1 MMQTMQEMLPSVL
14 LVLQPYYNR
23 FLLLLHF
30 LFGWMVSNMYCSP
43 THAFAVF
50 LRAGIDK
57 MYKYAYDER
66 ECGRKR
72 SVMAK

>member
-50 LRAGIDK
+50 
-57 MYKYAYDER
+57 AYR
-66 ECGRKR
+66 N
-72 SVMAK
+72 